1 MNIKNNKKLFI
12 CDLDGVLVRNNGN
25 IRSEDIENIRT
36 FIHKGGDFII
46 CTGRL
51 DQDIK
56 YIEEKIGVQG
66 KFRISQNGAVIKN
79 NKDEIVFHKKIDQKY
94 IPIIHKI
101 VSKQEVRTE
110 INNVDNRYFPS
121 PRASEEVAEFVDTS
135 IVEED
140 LFNYASENLEPTIYL
155 NFGTYKAFKEI
166 KEQIEEKVGNKVTVT
181 QTSPTSLEI
190 FSNEASK
197 GKALKYVADQL
208 GFKKDEIIVAGDAE
222 SDLTMFPYAGVSFA
236 VSKEA
241 GEIVIDAADYHVM
254 TIEELLTKYL

>member
-1 MNIKNNKKLFI
+1 RSFI
-12 CDLDGVLVRNNGN
+12 NNGG
-25 IRSEDIENIRT
+25 S
-36 FIHKGGDFII
+36 FII

-56 YIEEKIGVQG
+56 YIEEEIGIQG
-66 KFRISQNGAVIKN
+66 KFRISQNGSVIKN
-79 NKDEIVFHKKIDQKY
+79 DEDEIVYHKKINKEY
-94 IPIIHKI
+94 IPVINKI

-121 PRASEEVAEFVDTS
+121 PRAPEEIAEFVDTS
-135 IVEED
+135 IVEKD
-140 LFNYASENLEPTIYL
+140 LFNFANDNLEPTIYL
-155 NFGTYKAFKEI
+155 NFRKSKEFKEI
-166 KEQIEEKVGNKVTVT
+166 KEQIEEKLGNKVTVT
-181 QTSPTSLEI
+181 QTSQTSLEI

-208 GFKKDEIIVAGDAE
+208 GFKKEDIIVAGDAE
-222 SDLTMFPYAGVSFA
+222 SDLTMFPYAGITFA

-241 GEIVIDAADYHVM
+241 GKTVIEAADYHVM